1 MENKIRL
8 HTYPDGKDL
17 LIDNQIVN
25 LVTTHGSFRDT
36 YACELESGD
45 VYCQRVGKQRPPRTI
60 EDLFNFI
67 AYSELSMDWSRDDDY
82 KITTLEVWRG
92 ATLLVEYPFNGFME
106 TLTDAINYIM
116 DMEEDV

>member
-8 HTYPDGKDL
+8 RTYPDGKNL

-36 YACELESGD
+36 YACELQSGD
-45 VYCQRVGKQRPPRTI
+45 VYCQRIGNQRPPRTI

-82 KITTLEVWRG
+82 KITKLEVWKG
-92 ATLLVEYPFNGFME
+92 TTLLVEYPFNGFME